1 MEMTPRPDQTLGGE
15 NKQNAVQK
23 ELKKR
28 KLYDRRATMCAEIR
42 QNARL
47 ADESCPSKESSDFK
61 EMENFCHFNGISA
74 YRCNRRAAVFLLE
87 NGRP

>member
-47 ADESCPSKESSDFK
+47 AGESCPFKESSDF
-61 EMENFCHFNGISA
+61 MENGE
-74 YRCNRRAAVFLLE
+74 FLSF
-87 NGRP
+87 